1 MNIWETFKSLFRP
14 EIKEIVVEKTPEEIS
29 LEKKLTEQAPTTN
42 QVLLSNSE
50 SLDLGNYDYP
60 GRSLVIKEESFKV
73 LDKVLEDP
81 QVKACLNTL
90 IYGILSQDYSIT
102 AKDTENSQRYKRF
115 IELSLE
121 CFKGSIQ
128 NPLQELLRAGLPVG
142 HALSEKIYCR
152 FTDRDTTEFVGRLY
166 IQDIRSRPTGGYDFK
181 IDKFSNIEAIE
192 NLFTNEGEK
201 YLDPEKFF
209 IFIFEKMFSS
219 PYGKGLIDSLF
230 KLVYSKNHKF
240 NNMNI
245 HDTKFGSPTVGVE
258 IPRDKEDTP
267 GIIETAQSLAESIQS
282 GNAVCYPEGLKVGV
296 VGEGKSSSS
305 SDVYIP
311 RLKYIDSQISLVIL
325 GNDLTTTQSQSGGTH
340 AETKTK
346 FKVTTIFAKY
356 LQTQIEEMIN
366 EQYIRDLLEFNFNA
380 LRQDYCYFEFVSE
393 DTEETKD
400 KESRIKTGVD
410 IKVLKPEARVNDEI
424 FIRAELKFPPL
435 SEEEIKTRLEKEKQ
449 LLLLPS
455 PVVNEDQQEQEPVS
469 FALNL
474 DLHDEVDVSLFQ
486 YED

>member
-1 MNIWETFKSLFRP
+1 MGIWETFKGLFRP
-14 EIKEIVVEKTPEEIS
+14 ESKEIAVEKTSEEIS

-90 IYGILSQDYSIT
+90 IYGILSQDYSIK

-115 IELSLE
+115 IDLSLE

-142 HALSEKIYCR
+142 HALSEKIYDR
-152 FTDRDTTEFVGRLY
+152 FSERDTKEFIGRIY
-166 IQDIRSRPTGGYDFK
+166 IKDIKSKPTGGYAFK

-192 NLFTNEGEK
+192 NLFVNEGEK
-201 YLDPEKFF
+201 YLDPDKFI
-209 IFIFEKMFSS
+209 IFIFEKMFSN

-230 KLVYSKNHKF
+230 KLIYSKNHKF
-240 NNMNI
+240 NQMNI
-245 HDTKFGSPTVGVE
+245 HDIKFASPTMGVG
-258 IPRDKEDTP
+258 IPRSLEGTKD
-267 GIIETAQSLAESIQS
+267 IVQTAQDLAESVQA
-282 GNAVCYPEGLKVGV
+282 GNAVSYPEDLKINVI
-296 VGEGKSSSS
+296 ESKTSSS
-305 SDVYIP
+305 SDVFIQ
-311 RLKYIDSQISLVIL
+311 RLKYIDSQIALAII
-325 GNDLTTTQSQSGGTH
+325 GNDLTTSQSTGGGTH
-340 AETKTK
+340 AESKVK
-346 FKVTTIFAKY
+346 FKVTTIFGKY
-356 LQTQIEEMIN
+356 LQTQIEELIN
-366 EQYIRDLLEFNFNA
+366 EQYIRDLLEFNFDA
-380 LRQDYCYFEFVSE
+380 LREDFCFFEFISE

-410 IKVLKPEARVNDEI
+410 IKVLKPESRVNDEI

-435 SEEEIKTRLEKEKQ
+435 SEDEIKRRLEKEKQ
-449 LLLLPS
+449 LLLSSS

-474 DLHDEVDVSLFQ
+474 DLPDEVDVSLFN